1 MEVTEEYG
9 FQISAR
15 KCLEHSCH
23 RRVVR
28 LKERFQRRAKRN
40 AVEFQRKS
48 IHPPSL
54 CDSNVAVVRAPKK
67 ACLNNEV
74 YGLRPAGAAI
84 KTIDSRAYKG
94 CKCWR
99 EHNGV
104 SGEAVAVNTGIIAS
118 LKS

>member
-1 MEVTEEYG
+1 MWLS
-9 FQISAR
+9 F
-15 KCLEHSCH
+15 
-23 RRVVR
+23 
-28 LKERFQRRAKRN
+28 N
-40 AVEFQRKS
+40 ASPYILPRYAILTSRHCV
-48 IHPPSL
+48 
-54 CDSNVAVVRAPKK
+54 PKK

-118 LKS
+118 LKKLRQF